1 MRYNKQIVV
10 RLSNSN
16 LNQIRALKRE
26 NKAFNL
32 SKLVREL
39 LNDNLNMNK

>member
-1 MRYNKQIVV
+1 MRYNKRIVV
-10 RLSNSN
+10 RLSNSS
-16 LNQIRALKRE
+16 LTQIKALKSQ

-39 LNDNLNMNK
+39 LNDNLNINK